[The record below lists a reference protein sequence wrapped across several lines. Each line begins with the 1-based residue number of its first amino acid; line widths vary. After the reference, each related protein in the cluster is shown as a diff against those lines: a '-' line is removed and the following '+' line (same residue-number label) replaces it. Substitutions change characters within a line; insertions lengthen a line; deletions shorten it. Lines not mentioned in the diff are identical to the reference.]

1 MALTINIYYTGQNGS
16 AKAFVE
22 EMISSKIVDDI
33 RKEEGNLRYDI
44 FYLVY

>member
-33 RKEEGNLRYDI
+33 IRGRRKS
-44 FYLVY
+44 